1 MLFRAKPD
9 WGAAPPRRRRSPPA
23 IFFISSRKNS
33 RDDVLPGAT
42 YFCIFCR
49 RPYAIGNACVFHQ
62 MRMELYHQDRLER
75 VPIAD
80 RLKNEPV
87 SQCSSNTLPGLA
99 IAVSLLLTLCCKLLL
114 GNGLTSFK
122 KSSKAKNLHSA
133 CVDTGHQA
141 GSETTPAPHK
151 T

>member
-9 WGAAPPRRRRSPPA
+9 SPGSPPA

-62 MRMELYHQDRLER
+62 MRMELYHQDRVDR

-87 SQCSSNTLPGLA
+87 SQCSSNMQSVAPKESNVLSIKYQNFSSFLA
-99 IAVSLLLTLCCKLLL
+99 
-114 GNGLTSFK
+114 
-122 KSSKAKNLHSA
+122 
-133 CVDTGHQA
+133 
-141 GSETTPAPHK
+141 
-151 T
+151 